1 MLPPWQSLAAVLG
14 SPWTFWRRRR
24 EQDEQREVRL
34 VPQQLNTGH
43 SDLIW
48 ESMKVELLLP
58 GALLASPAT
67 NSMLIAS
74 LATAYIAPPSALWS
88 LQVASLLLLTWESC
102 FDGYCIGSWVA
113 PSIPSPSL
121 LYHVQH
127 ALPCWLEICYCSP
140 ELYGQIYTNNKAMVI
155 GPLYGLYMAPKL
167 DQWKL
172 WYPSCDQ

>member
-113 PSIPSPSL
+113 PSIPSLAFYIMYSTHCPVDWRFVIVHQSYMARYIPTIKLWL
-121 LYHVQH
+121 LV
-127 ALPCWLEICYCSP
+127 
-140 ELYGQIYTNNKAMVI
+140 
-155 GPLYGLYMAPKL
+155 LYMVFIWH
-167 DQWKL
+167 Q
-172 WYPSCDQ
+172 S